1 MSRSVCLPNQPL
13 WYWYRHVNITLNID
27 ILYQIHFT
35 QALLFDQTGKI
46 LSLKL
51 INKNSKLLILYSW
64 GVWKTFKVKLRFCNI
79 STQSIQAIVKKYAM
93 FWLTD
98 QGFDSYSINSLKI
111 SVLKKIKLNVKN
123 FEKKGLQMRCRF
135 FSPVSIYDICN
146 HLGFWA
152 EKPASF
158 PHWYEFS
165 CRSLQTIDKFKYI
178 DFFFY
183 TGLLHYCETYF
194 NNTRNGKYWLAALWT
209 SFVYFVW
216 FLKF

>member
-1 MSRSVCLPNQPL
+1 MSRSVCLYNQPL

-79 STQSIQAIVKKYAM
+79 STQSIEAIVKKYAM

-98 QGFDSYSINSLKI
+98 QGFDSYSINSIKI

-123 FEKKGLQMRCRF
+123 FEKKKVYRWGVGF
-135 FSPVSIYDICN
+135 F
-146 HLGFWA
+146 
-152 EKPASF
+152 
-158 PHWYEFS
+158 
-165 CRSLQTIDKFKYI
+165 
-178 DFFFY
+178 
-183 TGLLHYCETYF
+183 LLF
-194 NNTRNGKYWLAALWT
+194 
-209 SFVYFVW
+209 
-216 FLKF
+216 

>member
-79 STQSIQAIVKKYAM
+79 STQSIEAIVKKYAM

-158 PHWYEFS
+158 PHWYELKIL
-165 CRSLQTIDKFKYI
+165 LQKSSD
-178 DFFFY
+178 
-183 TGLLHYCETYF
+183 
-194 NNTRNGKYWLAALWT
+194 NW
-209 SFVYFVW
+209 
-216 FLKF
+216 